1 MKFIT
6 PMSEVQGWYGCENH
20 QLIVKFT
27 AYRFFHGGWQI
38 TPWSEYWIYLGHSGN
53 ILPADIGRPLTI
65 KYLFILFW
73 NSQTIRWLVARTV
86 VIEKTKREKRYA
98 PEKWSRTDS
107 LSAIRASAMKLY
119 SNIHTWD
126 SVWAMVFSRPLKPVG
141 VLFSKLHR
149 TTERT
154 I

>member
-86 VIEKTKREKRYA
+86 DIEKTKREKRYA

-107 LSAIRASAMKLY
+107 LSAIRTLSAIRASVMKPY
-119 SNIHTWD
+119 SNIHTY
-126 SVWAMVFSRPLKPVG
+126 MRQCMNYG
-141 VLFSKLHR
+141 
-149 TTERT
+149 
-154 I
+154 IQ